1 MKTEINVTPIGKPR
15 MTRQDTWKK
24 RKCVVKYWDFKDD
37 IKKEASKHNIDISD
51 FLVCDFYIPMPK
63 SWSKKKKTLMKGKPH
78 KQKPDVDNIC
88 KAVMDALLP
97 EDSHIYKIDCE
108 KYWSDTG
115 KIVFY
120 DNRSRRNGL

>member
-1 MKTEINVTPIGKPR
+1 MKLEINIDPMGKPR
-15 MTRQDTWKK
+15 MTQRDKWQP
-24 RKCVVKYWDFKDD
+24 RKVTTKYWKFKDD
-37 IKKEASKHNIDISD
+37 INILSKEKNIDISD
-51 FLVCDFYIPMPK
+51 FLICDFYLPMPK
-63 SWSKKKKTLMKGKPH
+63 SWSKKKKDLMNGKPH

-108 KYWSDTG
+108 KYWGREG

-120 DNRSRRNGL
+120 TDRSRTNGL